1 MVLNTLYT
9 IFGNFGKIVKKRW
22 CKIKLENS
30 VNIYKNGELSELHY
44 HSCVTVDDESW
55 ECEACVKN
63 KNLEHMKR
71 EANWTRGW
79 RILKEDYTNKTECS

>member
-44 HSCVTVDDESW
+44 HSCVTVDDES
-55 ECEACVKN
+55 
-63 KNLEHMKR
+63 
-71 EANWTRGW
+71 
-79 RILKEDYTNKTECS
+79 